1 MISDNA
7 MVSHFLILL
16 ATAFVLILATAL
28 IISFCKRKQNRTRH
42 GLTGMCHQSAAPCAA
57 AALHRCKTSLPE
69 SNIPPLLF
77 LNPPEHIPTVAS
89 AAPFIYIYRNY
100 SIKN

>member
-1 MISDNA
+1 MISVNA

-42 GLTGMCHQSAAPCAA
+42 GLTGMCHQSGGSMCGSCASQMQNQSSRKQYSA
-57 AALHRCKTSLPE
+57 TSVSKSP
-69 SNIPPLLF
+69 
-77 LNPPEHIPTVAS
+77 
-89 AAPFIYIYRNY
+89 
-100 SIKN
+100 